1 MTTISVGCTQ
11 RFDIVATPQMVSL
24 LMKLGEMHYD
34 GVCKASVRVGGF
46 IYGWN
51 NWMVYEEQ
59 EKRTTAF
66 TAQVLDNRQLQTCMK
81 ILEYSPPNLTDEE
94 RALRDEFFKIGWA
107 ALHQSTADE
116 RFKQSIPVRSW

>member
-1 MTTISVGCTQ
+1 MTTISIGCTQ
-11 RFDIVATPQMVSL
+11 RFDIIATSQMVGL

-34 GVCKASVRVGGF
+34 GVCKESVRVGGF

-51 NWMVYEEQ
+51 NYVSWVGAEPNHPACL
-59 EKRTTAF
+59 T
-66 TAQVLDNRQLQTCMK
+66 NRELQTCLK

-107 ALHQSTADE
+107 ALHQANADE
-116 RFKQSIPVRSW
+116 RFKQSIPVSKW